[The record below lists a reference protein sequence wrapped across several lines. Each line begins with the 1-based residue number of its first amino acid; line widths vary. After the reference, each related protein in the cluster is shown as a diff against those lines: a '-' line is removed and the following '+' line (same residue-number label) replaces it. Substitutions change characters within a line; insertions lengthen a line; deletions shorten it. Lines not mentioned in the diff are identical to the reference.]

1 MVKIKSVK
9 RLFLILVS
17 LIFLASFTGKDT
29 ASNKT
34 LVKINFYSTDDFVVY
49 NITSTEYSK
58 ITEKEAMVKI
68 KEIKKKLD
76 KYDYEYTT
84 NGMYLESDR
93 KFLITN
99 SANTLKPIIVDTTNK
114 KGDIIKVDGEFVDF
128 KELFDTKEEFDVL
141 EELLGRAFFV
151 MIFLIIVLVFLIF
164 FNAIKNIE

>member
-1 MVKIKSVK
+1 MKLIKK
-9 RLFLILVS
+9 LFLILVS

-68 KEIKKKLD
+68 KEIKKNLE
-76 KYDYEYTT
+76 KYDYEYAT

-99 SANTLKPIIVDTTNK
+99 SANTLKPIIIDTTNK
-114 KGDIIKVDGEFVDF
+114 KGDIIKVDGEFVDL
-128 KELFDTKEEFDVL
+128 KELFNTKKEFDIL
-141 EELLGRAFFV
+141 EDLLGQVFFV
-151 MIFLIIVLVFLIF
+151 VIFLIVVLVFLIF

>member
-1 MVKIKSVK
+1 MKLIKK
-9 RLFLILVS
+9 LFLILVS

-68 KEIKKKLD
+68 KEIKKNLE
-76 KYDYEYTT
+76 KYDYEYAT

-99 SANTLKPIIVDTTNK
+99 SANTLKPIIIDTTNK
-114 KGDIIKVDGEFVDF
+114 KGDIIKVDGEFVDL
-128 KELFDTKEEFDVL
+128 KELFNTKKEFDIL
-141 EELLGRAFFV
+141 EDLLGQVFFV
-151 MIFLIIVLVFLIF
+151 VIFLIVVLVFLIYC
-164 FNAIKNIE
+164 NSIKNIE

>member
-34 LVKINFYSTDDFVVY
+34 LVKINFHSTDDFVVY

-68 KEIKKKLD
+68 KEIKKNLE
-76 KYDYEYTT
+76 KYDYEYAT

-93 KFLITN
+93 KYLITN
-99 SANTLKPIIVDTTNK
+99 LSNTLKPIIVDTTGK
-114 KGDIIKVDGEFVDF
+114 KGDIIKVDGEFTNL
-128 KELFDTKEEFDVL
+128 KELFDTKNEFDIL
-141 EELLGRAFFV
+141 DDLFSRIFLV
-151 MIFLIIVLVFLIF
+151 MIFVVGVLVFLLLF
-164 FNAIKNIE
+164 DLSKDVD